1 MPVDEVEKKKNKNI
15 NDLKIILAN
24 HATAMLHGEEESQ
37 KCFNQAQKIF
47 LNKSSDDGLPILKIK
62 KNEIETKNLSDLILY
77 TKIEKSKSEIK
88 RLINNKGIKINNLK
102 VDNDLPFSKIN
113 LSGKKHFKLSIGK
126 KKHFKIEFN

>member
-1 MPVDEVEKKKNKNI
+1 MAKKLTGEEFYLSANDLTTGDVIYLAKNKWST
-15 NDLKIILAN
+15 D
-24 HATAMLHGEEESQ
+24 
-37 KCFNQAQKIF
+37 FNKAI
-47 LNKSSDDGLPILKIK
+47 KIK